1 MIFRL
6 LIILLVALF
15 AGRPTG
21 AQEMNSERRLLSAVR
36 AQQPP
41 KLDGTLDDPQ
51 WSTAASINT
60 FRQREPREGQPATL
74 QTAVKILYDKR
85 ALYFAIHCF
94 DDNPDKIVS
103 SELRRDT
110 DFTVDDH
117 FSILISPQ
125 NDRRNGYV
133 FTVNPLGTQFDSLIA
148 DEGKV
153 NDSNWDGVWRSSAK
167 IVADGWTATIA
178 IPFSTLNFKTSDR
191 VTLGLNFR
199 RFIRRKNEEDLWQSF
214 LRIYGLER
222 VSEGGELSGL
232 QDIGSGRLLVI
243 KPYLLGG
250 VKSNRQTGAA
260 AQHTAGLDLKY
271 GVRSNMVFNLTVN
284 TDFAEAEVDPVRF
297 NLTPFKV
304 LIPEKRQFFL
314 ENGGFFQFGSTEGT
328 QLFFSRQIGIDADS
342 GEQVPLDVG
351 AKLTGS
357 AGKYEIGVMD
367 ASTRRSGSNPS
378 ANYLVARVKRSLF
391 TDSYVGAIA
400 IDKESGNPSDRHNR
414 AFGIDANFRFLKKFN
429 IQGYYAKTFS
439 FNFQMR
445 GRDWTDALSAN
456 YESNLVTAQFSHSD
470 IQPNFNPE
478 VGFVDRPDLV
488 SNSAAFELKP
498 RPKSGPFR
506 QFNLIGLYERQTNTG
521 GVLQTQSWQNTLIG
535 IFHNGSYID
544 IDLFDNSI
552 QRLNGPF
559 NIFRNVIIPGGTYHF
574 DRHQMHYS
582 SNPAKR
588 LQYEA
593 ADRFGSFY
601 NGKLNELSMRANY
614 RPNSKVTIAPFFD
627 WNKFN
632 LNRANYNVYLGSMVA
647 SYSFNRFLTTSVLA
661 QINSISKNPLSTNFR
676 LRYSYRPD
684 SDLFLIYT
692 IGNQFSSLAGG
703 NPVLTREQRLSVKFT
718 YSWSR

>member
-1 MIFRL
+1 MIFRFL
-6 LIILLVALF
+6 ILLLLGSVAARIAIGQDLN
-15 AGRPTG
+15 ANSRLVG
-21 AQEMNSERRLLSAVR
+21 ATR

-41 KLDGTLDDPQ
+41 KLDGSLDDPQ
-51 WSTAASINT
+51 WSTATTIND
-60 FRQREPREGQPATL
+60 FRQREPREGQPATEK
-74 QTAVKILYDKR
+74 TGVTVLYDKH
-85 ALYFAIHCF
+85 ALYFGIHCF
-94 DDNPDKIVS
+94 DATSDKIVS
-103 SELRRDT
+103 SELRRDA

-125 NDRRNGYV
+125 NDKRNGYI
-133 FTVNPLGTQFDSLIA
+133 FTLNPLGTQFDSLIA

-153 NDSNWDGVWRSSAK
+153 NDPNWDGVWRSNAK
-167 IVADGWTATIA
+167 TVADGWTATVA
-178 IPFSTLNFKTSDR
+178 IPFSTLNFKTSDH
-191 VTLGLNFR
+191 VSLGLNFR

-222 VSEGGELSGL
+222 VSEGGELTGL
-232 QDIGSGRLLVI
+232 EDIGSGRLLVI

-250 VKSNRQTGAA
+250 VKSNPRNGTAA
-260 AQHTAGLDLKY
+260 LHTAGLDLKY

-304 LIPEKRQFFL
+304 FVPEKRQFFL

-328 QLFFSRQIGIDADS
+328 QLFFSRQIGIDPNS
-342 GEQVPLDVG
+342 GEQVPLDAG
-351 AKLTGS
+351 AKLTGGL
-357 AGKYEIGVMD
+357 GKFEIGVLD
-367 ASTRRSGSNPS
+367 ARTRRSGPNPS
-378 ANYLVARVKRSLF
+378 ANYLCARVKRSLF

-400 IDKESGNPSDRHNR
+400 IDKESGSPLDRHNR
-414 AFGIDANFRFLKKFN
+414 AFGLDANFRFLKKLN
-429 IQGYYAKTFS
+429 IQGYYARSLS
-439 FNFQMR
+439 FDPQMK
-445 GRDWTDALSAN
+445 GRDWTDSLAAS
-456 YESNLVTAQFSHSD
+456 YQSNLVTAQFSHSD

-478 VGFVDRPDLV
+478 VGFVDRTDLA
-488 SNSAAFELKP
+488 SNSAALELKP
-498 RPKSGPFR
+498 RPKHGAFR
-506 QFNLIGLYERQTNTG
+506 QLNLIGLYERQTNTR

-559 NIFRNVIIPGGTYHF
+559 NIFRNVIIPAGIYHF
-574 DRHQMHYS
+574 DRHQFHYS

-588 LQYEA
+588 VQYEA
-593 ADRFGSFY
+593 ADRFGGFY
-601 NGKLNELSMRANY
+601 SGRLNELSAGANY

-632 LNRANYNVYLGSMVA
+632 LSNTGYNVYLGSLNA

-661 QINSISKNPLSTNFR
+661 QVNSISKNPLSTNFR
-676 LRYSYRPD
+676 LRFSYRPD
-684 SDLFLIYT
+684 SDLFVIYT

-703 NPVLTREQRLSVKFT
+703 NPALTREQRLSVKFT